1 MDIAYVAGLCLLWA
15 VMALLVRGFRRPEE
29 PLGGRS

>member
-15 VMALLVRGFRRPEE
+15 VMALLVLGFRKLEKPQ
-29 PLGGRS
+29 GGRS